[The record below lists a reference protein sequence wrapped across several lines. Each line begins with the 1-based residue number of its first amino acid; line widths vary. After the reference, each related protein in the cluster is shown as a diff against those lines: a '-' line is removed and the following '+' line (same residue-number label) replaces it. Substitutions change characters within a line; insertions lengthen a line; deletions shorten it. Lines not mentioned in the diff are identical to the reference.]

1 MSFLAKVTW
10 ELQLLLSAQ
19 GLSSAV
25 TVFALHGQGPGSLDL
40 SSADASGLDTGC
52 VPLRSVASC
61 CGMWHPAVLP
71 FPLDQS
77 GWLEAQHRVS
87 TGDVGFNCLIT
98 GEPRF
103 QGAALRQGKS
113 YFSSPSLSSL
123 LLSSLRFSLSPPAPS
138 VGYVSCFILICYNHY
153 LPRCSHC
160 LRRQWELVQV
170 GVCISLA
177 HSQSFWEHR

>member
-1 MSFLAKVTW
+1 MTW

-19 GLSSAV
+19 GPSSAV
-25 TVFALHGQGPGSLDL
+25 TVFAPHGQGPGSLDW
-40 SSADASGLDTGC
+40 SSADASGLDSGC
-52 VPLRSVASC
+52 VPAASVASC
-61 CGMWHPAVLP
+61 CATFSLGSE
-71 FPLDQS
+71 Q
-77 GWLEAQHRVS
+77 WLEAQHRVS
-87 TGDVGFNCLIT
+87 TGDVGFNCLII

-123 LLSSLRFSLSPPAPS
+123 LLSSLQFFLSPPAPS
-138 VGYVSCFILICYNHY
+138 VAYVSCFILICYNHY